1 MRARSRAATV
11 SARPSTTP
19 LAWTA
24 PPVQQHRSAAAGR
37 RQSAHRGEGGDAG
50 VRDADVAPGRRS
62 GRDELEGSVS
72 DRSTRATSAVALSIV
87 SGVR

>member
-1 MRARSRAATV
+1 MFNSIDPR
-11 SARPSTTP
+11 
-19 LAWTA
+19 
-24 PPVQQHRSAAAGR
+24 QAAGANLR
-37 RQSAHRGEGGDAG
+37 TGASVGDAG

-62 GRDELEGSVS
+62 GRDELEVSVS